1 MSGKP
6 EYLFDTRIVSRN
18 IKRERITRKEYEQH
32 LKGLEDVTH
41 KAVPMFFEDAERAGD
56 QEDQSDE

>member
-6 EYLFDTRIVSRN
+6 EYLFDTRIVARN

-32 LKGLEDVTH
+32 LKGLEDVAD
-41 KAVPMFFEDAERAGD
+41 KAVPMFFEDEGQAGE